1 MEPHRNWEEI
11 ATASLASRGLTR
23 VPGKLAFVYKGQA
36 VEITIEQSVY
46 RGFFVSVR
54 DRSRAPVQF
63 RERAGDFDWNA
74 IAAAIVAI
82 AQSRLPNQAPAA
94 VSAAQVQAQNRHL
107 ADELS
112 TITGAGP
119 SSRLSIEPSAVT
131 PGRVRVKLDEIDLD
145 PVSVIQLY
153 AAVSKA
159 LPGKPTP
166 RR

>member
-1 MEPHRNWEEI
+1 MEPRRNWEEI
-11 ATASLASRGLTR
+11 ATLNLASRGLAR

-36 VEITIEQSVY
+36 VELSIEQSVY
-46 RGFFVSVR
+46 RGYLVTVR
-54 DRSRAPVQF
+54 DRGRPPVQF

-74 IAAAIVAI
+74 VAATIVAI
-82 AQSRLPNQAPAA
+82 AQSRLPKETPAVNA
-94 VSAAQVQAQNRHL
+94 EDVRAQNRHL

-119 SSRLSIEPSAVT
+119 SSRLSIEPSAVA
-131 PGRVRVKLDEIDLD
+131 PGRVRVRLDEIDLD

-159 LPGKPTP
+159 LPSKPTP

>member
-1 MEPHRNWEEI
+1 MHPHQDWEGI
-11 ATASLASRGLTR
+11 ATRNLASRGLAR
-23 VPGKLAFVYKGQA
+23 VPGKLAFIHKGQA
-36 VEITIEQSVY
+36 VEVSIERSVY
-46 RGFFVSVR
+46 RGLFLTVH
-54 DRSRAPVQF
+54 DRARTPVQF

-74 IAAAIVAI
+74 IAATIVAI
-82 AQSRLPNQAPAA
+82 AQSRLPKETTSDNAA
-94 VSAAQVQAQNRHL
+94 AVQAQNRHL

-119 SSRLSIEPSAVT
+119 ASRLSIEPSAVT

-159 LPGKPTP
+159 LPAKPTP

>member
-1 MEPHRNWEEI
+1 
-11 ATASLASRGLTR
+11 
-23 VPGKLAFVYKGQA
+23 
-36 VEITIEQSVY
+36 
-46 RGFFVSVR
+46 
-54 DRSRAPVQF
+54 
-63 RERAGDFDWNA
+63 
-74 IAAAIVAI
+74 
-82 AQSRLPNQAPAA
+82 
-94 VSAAQVQAQNRHL
+94 
-107 ADELS
+107 LS

-159 LPGKPTP
+159 LPTKTEP

>member
-11 ATASLASRGLTR
+11 ATRNLESRGLAR
-23 VPGKLAFVYKGQA
+23 VPGKLAFVCKGQV
-36 VEITIEQSVY
+36 VEVSIERSVY
-46 RGFFVSVR
+46 RGFFVTVH
-54 DRSRAPVQF
+54 DRARAPVQF

-74 IAAAIVAI
+74 IAATIVAI
-82 AQSRLPNQAPAA
+82 AQSRLPQEATPGNAA
-94 VSAAQVQAQNRHL
+94 VQAQNRHL

-159 LPGKPTP
+159 LPAKPTP

>member
-1 MEPHRNWEEI
+1 MEPRRNWEEI
-11 ATASLASRGLTR
+11 ATQNLASRGLSR
-23 VPGKLAFVYKGQA
+23 VPGKLAFVHKGQA
-36 VEITIEQSVY
+36 VEVSVEQSVY
-46 RGFFVSVR
+46 RGFFVTVH
-54 DRSRAPVQF
+54 DRGRAPVQF

-74 IAAAIVAI
+74 IAATIVAI
-82 AQSRLPNQAPAA
+82 AQSGLPNAAPTSNPAE
-94 VSAAQVQAQNRHL
+94 VQAQNRHL

-119 SSRLSIEPSAVT
+119 SSRLSIKPSAVA

-159 LPGKPTP
+159 LPGKTP
-166 RR
+166 QR

>member
-1 MEPHRNWEEI
+1 MERHGNREEI
-11 ATASLASRGLTR
+11 AARNLGARGLAR

-36 VEITIEQSVY
+36 VELSIEQSVY
-46 RGFFVSVR
+46 RGYFVTVH
-54 DRSRAPVQF
+54 DKARAPVQF

-74 IAAAIVAI
+74 IAATIVAI
-82 AQSRLPNQAPAA
+82 AQSRLPGAAPA
-94 VSAAQVQAQNRHL
+94 VNAAEVQAQNRHL

-159 LPGKPTP
+159 LPAKTEP